1 MKGGGCADGI
11 AVVLKNRYEM
21 GGICCPLKPET
32 AKKNSLMSHRVAVDI
47 KAVIVHPQN
56 PLNDLTLKQISDIH
70 NGRIAKWKEVGGIDK
85 PIALIYRDHCRDMD
99 EPVRK
104 ALGIK
109 GAVAG
114 KAIVVKTDMEV
125 VEYVERFPNAIGVT
139 SRIFAEKANV
149 KMITVNGVSS
159 TPKNTEKGLYLIT
172 GDFYIITKGRP
183 VGWTKKFIDFI
194 VSDEGQ
200 AIIGKRF
207 ARIK

>member
-1 MKGGGCADGI
+1 M
-11 AVVLKNRYEM
+11 
-21 GGICCPLKPET
+21 P
-32 AKKNSLMSHRVAVDI
+32 
-47 KAVIVHPQN
+47 
-56 PLNDLTLKQISDIH
+56 
-70 NGRIAKWKEVGGIDK
+70 
-85 PIALIYRDHCRDMD
+85 
-99 EPVRK
+99 
-104 ALGIK
+104 
-109 GAVAG
+109 G

-172 GDFYIITKGRP
+172 GDLYIITKGRP